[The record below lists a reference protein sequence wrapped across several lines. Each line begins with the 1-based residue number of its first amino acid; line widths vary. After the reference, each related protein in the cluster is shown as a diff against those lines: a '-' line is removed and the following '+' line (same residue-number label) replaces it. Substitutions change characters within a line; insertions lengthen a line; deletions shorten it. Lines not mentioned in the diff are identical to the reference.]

1 MDSKAKGA
9 RCYGSRKNKNAVFL
23 AATAA
28 VCACAPYVDLEQER
42 AALLDADRAFL
53 VESQRRGADGW
64 VDFFLPD
71 GVMFPGNGRVDG
83 WEAIREAIQPAFDPD
98 GPRLLW
104 EPGEAFVSESGD
116 LGYTIGKWR
125 TVTATDP
132 DSIVGSGNYLTV
144 WRKDESGD
152 WKVAADIGNSDAGS

>member
-9 RCYGSRKNKNAVFL
+9 LCYGSRKNKNVVFL

-71 GVMFPGNGRVDG
+71 GVMFPSNGRVDG

-144 WRKDESGD
+144 WRKDEGGD
-152 WKVAADIGNSDAGS
+152 WKVAVDIGNSDAGS